1 MKPMKLLLIG
11 VVIAPFFFAMGCGPK
26 HVTKGDK
33 FPLLYQERP
42 VTILVLPPIN
52 QTTAADA
59 KEYYATTIAEPLSL
73 FGYYVLPI
81 EVTSEI
87 LKMEGIYDT
96 ELLLR
101 TPPQKFKTYF
111 GADAVLYT
119 TIEQWDVS
127 YLVLSSKLTV
137 AIRCVLKSAVSGET
151 LWQRRSSVEV
161 DLSGSNQSSAGYL
174 GIVFKVAATAIKTA
188 MADYVPY
195 AMQANYIA
203 LATIPAGK
211 YHPMHGKDGNEKFID
226 QVEAK
231 K

>member
-1 MKPMKLLLIG
+1 MKHMTIG
-11 VVIAPFFFAMGCGPK
+11 VFLTLFFSLFILNGCGPT

-119 TIEQWDVS
+119 TIEKWDVT
-127 YLVLSSKLTV
+127 YVFFSSTLTV
-137 AIRCVLKSAVSGET
+137 AIQCVLKSAVSGET
-151 LWQRRSSVEV
+151 LWQRKSLVEV
-161 DLSGSNQSSAGYL
+161 NLSGGNQSVTSFLDIA
-174 GIVFKVAATAIKTA
+174 IQAAATAVRTA
-188 MADYVPY
+188 RADYVPC
-195 AMQANYIA
+195 AMEANYIA
-203 LATIPAGK
+203 LATIPTGK

-226 QVEAK
+226 QVEARK
-231 K
+231 

>member
-1 MKPMKLLLIG
+1 
-11 VVIAPFFFAMGCGPK
+11 
-26 HVTKGDK
+26 
-33 FPLLYQERP
+33 
-42 VTILVLPPIN
+42 
-52 QTTAADA
+52 
-59 KEYYATTIAEPLSL
+59 
-73 FGYYVLPI
+73 
-81 EVTSEI
+81 VTSDI

-127 YLVLSSKLTV
+127 YLVLSSTLTV

-151 LWQRRSSVEV
+151 LWQRKSFVKV
-161 DLSGSNQSSAGYL
+161 DLSGSNRSVTSYL
-174 GIVFKVAATAIKTA
+174 DIAMQVATTAVRTA
-188 MADYVPY
+188 MADYVPC

-203 LATIPAGK
+203 LATIPTGK

-226 QVEAK
+226 QDEAK

>member
-1 MKPMKLLLIG
+1 MKHISIRIFLMLFSCLI
-11 VVIAPFFFAMGCGPK
+11 ILNGCAR

-174 GIVFKVAATAIKTA
+174 GIVFKVAETAIRTA
-188 MADYVPY
+188 MADYVPC
-195 AMQANYIA
+195 AMRANYIA

-211 YHPMHGKDGNEKFID
+211 YHPIHGKDRNEKFID
-226 QVEAK
+226 QIETK

>member
-1 MKPMKLLLIG
+1 MKNLSIG
-11 VVIAPFFFAMGCGPK
+11 VFLMLFSSLFILNGCAR
-26 HVTKGDK
+26 HVTKGEK

-42 VTILVLPPIN
+42 LTILVLPPIN
-52 QTTAADA
+52 RTTAADA
-59 KEYYATTIAEPLSL
+59 KEYYATTITEPLSL

-81 EVTSEI
+81 EVTSDI

-127 YLVLSSKLTV
+127 YLVLSSTLTV

-151 LWQRRSSVEV
+151 LWQRKSFVKV
-161 DLSGSNQSSAGYL
+161 DLSGSNRSVTSYL
-174 GIVFKVAATAIKTA
+174 DIAMQVATTAVRTA
-188 MADYVPY
+188 MADYVPC

-203 LATIPAGK
+203 LATIPVGK

>member
-81 EVTSEI
+81 EVTSDI

-101 TPPQKFKTYF
+101 TRPQKFKTFF

-119 TIEQWDVS
+119 TIEKWDVA
-127 YLVLSSKLTV
+127 YVVFSSTLTV
-137 AIRCVLKSAVSGET
+137 AIQCVLKSAMSGET
-151 LWQRRSSVEV
+151 LWQRKSLVEV
-161 DLSGSNQSSAGYL
+161 DLSGGNRSVTSYL
-174 GIVFKVAATAIKTA
+174 DIAVQVAATAVRTA

-203 LATIPAGK
+203 LATIPVGK
-211 YHPMHGKDGNEKFID
+211 YHPMHGKDGNEKIID
-226 QVEAK
+226 
-231 K
+231 